1 MCHFHQK
8 RIIQRY
14 ITKHPKLEASQEL
27 KKIVSTLTK
36 TTDLTFTI
44 KLDKWYD
51 KYKVFLNEKTINEFT
66 QKETFTHYKLVT
78 AYKSLRTHL
87 PHLFINKKY
96 KKFTIPNTTNCLDGG
111 VFSPMKML
119 IKIHRGLSKSLKL
132 KIVDDYLVNYK
143 KKE

>member
-27 KKIVSTLTK
+27 KKIVSSLTKVANSDCKANFPRK

-51 KYKVFLNEKTINEFT
+51 KYKDFLNEKTLNEST
-66 QKETFTHYKLVT
+66 QKRL
-78 AYKSLRTHL
+78 LL
-87 PHLFINKKY
+87 M
-96 KKFTIPNTTNCLDGG
+96 LD
-111 VFSPMKML
+111 
-119 IKIHRGLSKSLKL
+119 
-132 KIVDDYLVNYK
+132 
-143 KKE
+143 